1 MRWPR
6 SPARRGAALLLLAL
20 VAGASAAAAAE
31 GHTTVASVYLPE
43 YHDSDWEALRG
54 SILTKVGTLRQT
66 HVVLVWPDPD
76 AQKKQDHSMTAYT
89 IFCAD
94 EAPQCRIVQDIP
106 FVFTQGPST
115 LKYGG
120 SASSGAREM
129 YVDAVHPVLC
139 NVHRN

>member
-20 VAGASAAAAAE
+20 VAGASAAAAE

-54 SILTKVGTLRQT
+54 SILTKVGTHRQT

-76 AQKKQDHSMTAYT
+76 AQKNRTT
-89 IFCAD
+89 
-94 EAPQCRIVQDIP
+94 P
-106 FVFTQGPST
+106 
-115 LKYGG
+115 
-120 SASSGAREM
+120 
-129 YVDAVHPVLC
+129 
-139 NVHRN
+139 